1 MIIDII
7 LDRRDEEKRGIPYNP
22 ARFYREIF
30 GYIGGCGSEYAK
42 RITLAMDYGAEEEV
56 KMALIQYVEEN
67 GYNPQ
72 IEDYILSRDWL

>member
-7 LDRRDEEKRGIPYNP
+7 LDRRDEEKSGIPYNP
-22 ARFYREIF
+22 GKFYREIF
-30 GYIGGCGSEYAK
+30 DYIGGCGSEYAK
-42 RITLAMDYGAEEEV
+42 SITEAMDYGAEEEV

-72 IEDYILSRDWL
+72 IEDYIISRNWL

>member
-30 GYIGGCGSEYAK
+30 DYIGGCGSEYAK
-42 RITLAMDYGAEEEV
+42 KITASMDYGTEEDV
-56 KMALIQYVEEN
+56 KRALIEYVYEN
-67 GYNPQ
+67 RYAEKVNR
-72 IEDYILSRDWL
+72 YIISRNWL